1 MAKFQNNSSSGFS
14 SSAMDFFVP
23 PESKISGD
31 LQTGGNIR
39 VEGEVRGDITAKGNV
54 YIGENAKVYGQ
65 IVGVDIQVAGV
76 LQGGAL
82 ASGVVTLFGCAK
94 MTGDIDAKGFTVGEG
109 SCYNG
114 NVDISPD
121 GNATAKAPAKAK
133 EAAAPV
139 NIQSKQQGKDKN
151 YVTDPDAA
159 VREVRNSH
167 FYMAKEEQK

>member
-1 MAKFQNNSSSGFS
+1 MAKFQNNSNGIA

-114 NVDISPD
+114 NVDISPE
-121 GNATAKAPAKAK
+121 GNATAKATGPAKAT
-133 EAAAPV
+133 APANV
-139 NIQSKQQGKDKN
+139 QEKQQGRDKN